1 MAFMKIGKLPPDL
14 LQRLVLAR
22 RGAARREVLV
32 GPAVGEDA
40 AVIDVGGRYLA
51 VHTDPI
57 SGSVKLLGYLAVYIP
72 TNDIA
77 VRGVEPMWLSTAL
90 FLPPGADESVLD
102 VITRQID
109 EAAGRLGVMV
119 VGGHTEVTTAVTRP
133 MAVATAMGVGD
144 RYVSTGGARP
154 GDVVIMTKSAGQEAA
169 SILATDFREEALKRG
184 VEPEAVARAERL
196 ALEVSVARE
205 ALALADIATSMHDP
219 TEGGLAN
226 GLAEIAYAS
235 GVSIDVDRGKVV
247 VYREV
252 EALCR
257 AFGIDPLE
265 TLSSGVLLATVP
277 RGRLD
282 EAVERLEALGVPHA
296 VIGEVKPPGGY
307 LVKIGGRIYTRPY
320 VEDKLFT
327 LF

>member
-1 MAFMKIGKLPPDL
+1 MKIGKLPPDL
-14 LQRLVLAR
+14 LQRLVFVR
-22 RGAARREVLV
+22 RGATRREVLV

-40 AVIDVGGRYLA
+40 AIIDVGGRYLA

-77 VRGVEPMWLSTAL
+77 VRGIEPMWLSVAL
-90 FLPPGADESVLD
+90 FLPPDADEPTLD
-102 VITRQID
+102 AITKQID

-133 MAVATAMGVGD
+133 MAVATAMGIGD

-169 SILATDFREEALKRG
+169 SILATDFREEALRRG
-184 VEPEAVARAERL
+184 VEPEVVARAERL

-205 ALALADIATSMHDP
+205 ALALADLATSMHDP

-235 GVSIDVDRGKVV
+235 GVTIDVDREKVI

-252 EALCR
+252 ETLCR

-277 RGRLD
+277 RGRLS
-282 EAVERLEALGVPHA
+282 EAVERLEALSVPYA
-296 VIGEVKPPGGY
+296 AIGEVKPPSGY
-307 LVKIGGRIYTRPY
+307 LVKIGGKIYTRPY